1 MTDKDPAGRFVEQMG
16 FAAEQDRLPRIA
28 GYLLATLLMEDGSL
42 SLDDLAKRLRVSRAS
57 VSTNARLLQGLGV
70 VERVSQLGSR
80 RDHYQIAAEPGR
92 ELLRSTARLLRER
105 SQMLAETRRALAGRP
120 IAKKRLADME
130 KFYRAVGRGIERAIV
145 ELASQ

>member
-1 MTDKDPAGRFVEQMG
+1 MTEKDAVGRFVAQMG

-28 GYLLATLLMEDGSL
+28 GYMVATLLMEEGSL
-42 SLDDLAKRLRVSRAS
+42 CLDELAKRLKVSRAS

-70 VERVSQLGSR
+70 IERVSQLGNR
-80 RDHYQIAAEPGR
+80 RDHYHIAADPGR

-105 SQMLAETRRALAGRP
+105 SQMLAETRRELDGKP
-120 IAKKRLADME
+120 IVKKRLADME

-145 ELASQ
+145 ELAGE